1 MLDGAQADL
10 GQIKHLPDRHPDH
23 RRQHQVGAAPPA
35 PLGHVDDHLV
45 RVIDPGQVRARGTGL
60 LAGLATTTA
69 PLARGGGRLAE
80 PVRGRRLGGIAR
92 VPVELALQLRD
103 PTLQLDDDRPQLNDD
118 RCLGSHGRFQIRRR
132 EQLTPSSK
140 SSAFTRTP
148 SGKRVKALDL
158 LEGVSC
164 SLSLIWKRPWLPR
177 QRSSLSC
184 GRSSSSC
191 RVGSRSWSASSTG
204 TRAIPPSRRPL
215 TGSASLP
222 PPRASGAVVVA
233 SPASSPVPR
242 ARTWPGSMTLT
253 RWSSTCPSGA
263 GGAAPTWCWRRWSG
277 WRSGRCLICPRSA
290 CAPSSIGPSG
300 AGATA
305 ER

>member
-118 RCLGSHGRFQIRRR
+118 RCLGSHGRFQIRLR

-140 SSAFTRTP
+140 SSALTR
-148 SGKRVKALDL
+148 
-158 LEGVSC
+158 
-164 SLSLIWKRPWLPR
+164 LPKGLR
-177 QRSSLSC
+177 ESYLTHPPAVNPPAAQP
-184 GRSSSSC
+184 
-191 RVGSRSWSASSTG
+191 
-204 TRAIPPSRRPL
+204 AIPLKGESPGVTRRP
-215 TGSASLP
+215 A
-222 PPRASGAVVVA
+222 
-233 SPASSPVPR
+233 
-242 ARTWPGSMTLT
+242 
-253 RWSSTCPSGA
+253 
-263 GGAAPTWCWRRWSG
+263 
-277 WRSGRCLICPRSA
+277 
-290 CAPSSIGPSG
+290 
-300 AGATA
+300 
-305 ER
+305 